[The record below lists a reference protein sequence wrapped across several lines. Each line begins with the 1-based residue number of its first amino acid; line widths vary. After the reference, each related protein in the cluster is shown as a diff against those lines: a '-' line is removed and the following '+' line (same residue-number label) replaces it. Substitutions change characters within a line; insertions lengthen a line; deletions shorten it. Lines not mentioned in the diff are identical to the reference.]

1 MKLLQEY
8 LDPSIANLTEM
19 KKVGGDLFLSGIMM
33 QAALKN
39 GNGRVYPVNEITKA
53 VEECQSKIKMGQYI
67 MGELNHPDTLSIN
80 LANVSHAITEIR
92 MEGNNAVG
100 KMKLLNTP
108 AGQIAKAIIEG
119 GVRLGVSSRGTGN
132 VNEGG
137 DVSDFAFVTMDIV
150 STPSAP
156 EAYPNVV
163 AEAMGDKKILTLAE
177 AVVHDPKAQAYFKK
191 EISALIES
199 IAKGGKKRT
208 K

>member
-8 LDPSIANLTEM
+8 LDPGIANLTEM
-19 KKVGGDLFLSGIMM
+19 KKVGGDLYLSGIMM

-39 GNGRVYPVNEITKA
+39 GNGRVYPVNEITRA
-53 VEECQSKIKMGQYI
+53 VSECQDKIKAGQFI

-92 MEGNNAVG
+92 MDGNNAIG

-108 AGQIAKAIIEG
+108 SGQIAKAIIEG

-137 DVSDFAFVTMDIV
+137 DVSDFSFVTMDIV

-163 AEAMGDKKILTLAE
+163 AEAMGSKKIMTLAE
-177 AVVHDPKAQAYFKK
+177 AVVHDPKAQAYFAK
-191 EISALIES
+191 EINALIAA
-199 IAKGGKKRT
+199 IATTGKRGRK
-208 K
+208 

>member
-19 KKVGGDLFLSGIMM
+19 KKVGGDTYLSGIMM

-39 GNGRVYPVNEITKA
+39 GNGRIYPVNEITRA
-53 VEECQSKIKMGQYI
+53 VEECQSKIKSGQYI

-92 MEGNNAVG
+92 MDGNNAIG
-100 KMKLLNTP
+100 RMKILNTP
-108 AGQIAKAIIEG
+108 SGMIAKAITEG

-132 VNEGG
+132 VNESG
-137 DVSDFAFVTMDIV
+137 DVTDFSFVTMDIV

-156 EAYPNVV
+156 GAYPNVV
-163 AEAMGDKKILTLAE
+163 AEAMGSKKVLSLAE
-177 AVVHDPKAQAYFKK
+177 AVVHDKTAQAYFKK
-191 EISALIES
+191 EITALIEA
-199 IAKGGKKRT
+199 IAKKTTVRK
-208 K
+208 

>member
-1 MKLLQEY
+1 MQLLKEY
-8 LDPSIANLTEM
+8 LAPNVANLTEM
-19 KKVGGDLFLSGIMM
+19 KRQGGDLYLSGIMM

-39 GNGRVYPVNEITKA
+39 GNGRVYPVNEIAKA
-53 VEECQSKIKMGQYI
+53 VDECQAKIKNGMYI

-92 MEGNNAVG
+92 MDGNNALG

-108 AGQIAKAIIEG
+108 AGNIAKGIMEG

-137 DVSDFAFVTMDIV
+137 DVSDFAFVTVDIV

-156 EAYPNVV
+156 DAYPNVV
-163 AEAMGDKKILTLAE
+163 QEAMNSKRVMTLAE

-191 EISALIES
+191 EINALLEAIR
-199 IAKGGKKRT
+199 KGK
-208 K
+208 

>member
-8 LDPSIANLTEM
+8 LAPSVANLTEA
-19 KKVGGDLFLSGIMM
+19 KRVGGDLYLSGIMM

-39 GNGRVYPVNEITKA
+39 GNGRCYPTNEIARA
-53 VEECQSKIKMGQYI
+53 VEESQAKIQAGQYI

-92 MEGNNAVG
+92 MDGNNAIG

-108 AGQIAKAIIEG
+108 AGNIAKGIIEG

-132 VNEGG
+132 VNESG
-137 DVSDFAFVTMDIV
+137 DVSDFSFVTMDIV

-156 EAYPNVV
+156 DAYPNVV
-163 AEAMGDKKILTLAE
+163 AEAMGSKKVLTLAE

-191 EISALIES
+191 EIAALLEAIR
-199 IAKGGKKRT
+199 KGK
-208 K
+208 

>member
-8 LDPSIANLTEM
+8 LAPQVANLSEATRA
-19 KKVGGDLFLSGIMM
+19 GGDLYLSGIMM

-39 GNGRVYPVNEITKA
+39 GNGRVYPVNEITRA
-53 VEECQSKIKMGQYI
+53 VTECQEKIKSGQFI

-80 LANVSHAITEIR
+80 LQNVSHAITEIF
-92 MEGNNAVG
+92 MDGNNAVG

-108 AGQIAKAIIEG
+108 TGQIAKAILEG

-137 DVSDFAFVTMDIV
+137 DVSDFSFVTVDIV

-156 EAYPNVV
+156 GAYPNAVT
-163 AEAMGDKKILTLAE
+163 EALHSQKVMTLAE

-191 EISALIES
+191 EITALLEAIR
-199 IAKGGKKRT
+199 KGK
-208 K
+208 